1 MSRLSVTF
9 RRTWAR
15 LIESRAITSLP
26 WVSGGPRDASLVTSE
41 RAVMLIPLFASV
53 RILADSIASLPIQL
67 YRRGFGT
74 REPITFVPQ
83 LFFQPAARDNLFQWL
98 HKCVVSLALRGNA
111 YGLVTLR
118 DNLDFPIMIEWL
130 NPDEIW
136 VDDSRP
142 TMPVYYWLGNEVPRE
157 DIVHIPW
164 VAMPGRVKGLSPVA
178 AFAQT
183 IGVGLAVTDYGKS
196 WYDNGGTPPATMKNS
211 AKTINP
217 QESREIQGRL
227 SAAMR
232 SRKPLVF
239 GSDWD
244 FTALQVSPEESQF
257 IETMK
262 LNATQIA
269 AIWGIPP
276 EMVGGDQGGPLSY
289 SSPEQNMIH
298 LVSVTLRPWLVRLE
312 TVFSDLMPGR
322 EFVKFNVDAMIRTSL
337 LDRYTAHGMALAQGW
352 RNVDEIRAIEDL
364 PPLPNGQGAGY
375 GSAALPAP
383 APPNNDNSA

>member
-1 MSRLSVTF
+1 
-9 RRTWAR
+9 
-15 LIESRAITSLP
+15 
-26 WVSGGPRDASLVTSE
+26 
-41 RAVMLIPLFASV
+41 MLIPLFASV